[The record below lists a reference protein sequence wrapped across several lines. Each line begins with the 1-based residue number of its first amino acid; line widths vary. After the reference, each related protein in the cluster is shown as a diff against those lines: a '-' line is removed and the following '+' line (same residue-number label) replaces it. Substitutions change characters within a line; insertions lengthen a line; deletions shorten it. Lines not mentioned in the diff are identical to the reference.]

1 MPKAQSKN
9 IKRALPGIEPGPF
22 QYRTKEWSWEV
33 SILLPRACKARALP
47 SELQPLIDETKFH
60 LQF

>member
-1 MPKAQSKN
+1 MPIAQSKY

-47 SELQPLIDETKFH
+47 FELIPQNDSDRI
-60 LQF
+60 